1 MTLKKIIEELELET
15 VYGGTGLDA
24 DVSRGYASDLL
35 SDVIANTQKGD
46 IWVTMQIHPNIA
58 AVASMKELS
67 GIVIINGRRPQTETL
82 EKAEEE
88 NIPVMVSRLPAFEL
102 IGRLYK
108 LGITGI
114 GKNA

>member
-1 MTLKKIIEELELET
+1 MTLKKIIEEMELET

-24 DVSRGYASDLL
+24 DVTRGYSSDLL
-35 SDVIANTQKGD
+35 SDVIANAQKGD
-46 IWVTMQIHPNIA
+46 IWITLQIHQNIA

-67 GIVIINGRRPQTETL
+67 GIVIINGRRPESNTL

-88 NIPVMVSRLPAFEL
+88 NIPMMVSRLPAFEL

>member
-35 SDVIANTQKGD
+35 SDVIANAQKGEVW
-46 IWVTMQIHPNIA
+46 ITLQIHQNIA

-67 GIVIINGRRPQTETL
+67 GIMIINGRRPEAETL

-88 NIPVMVSRLPAFEL
+88 NIPMMVSRLPAFEL

>member
-1 MTLKKIIEELELET
+1 MILKKIIEELELET
-15 VYGGTGLDA
+15 VYEGTGLNA

-46 IWVTMQIHPNIA
+46 IWITLQIHPNIA

-67 GIVIINGRRPQTETL
+67 GIVIINGRTPEKETL

-88 NIPVMVSRLPAFEL
+88 NIPVLVSRLPAFEI
-102 IGRLYK
+102 IGRLYN